1 MKSGVGVGG
10 AGRAGC
16 CLPSPSPGPGM
27 LGPQALSRRQEGG
40 RLRWPAVGGGK
51 GPLGSAPAR
60 PHRRRWVERQESP
73 VGPPPPALHCLQGTC
88 CCRRSRHR
96 LVCFCGG
103 PCLLPPEWEDRRA
116 RSVCVH
122 CPIPSSCRPHG
133 MRGLRREGG
142 GGGQLA
148 PPGVTP
154 ARLRRVVVWGPVDAE
169 IRLQEPPPL
178 TPALAVGPAWL
189 CTPGCCPEQGPL

>member
-1 MKSGVGVGG
+1 MLPALPKSGAWDAGATGPFPPAGGRAAEMAGGGWWEGPAWVSTGLASPAAVGG
-10 AGRAGC
+10 AAGE
-16 CLPSPSPGPGM
+16 PR
-27 LGPQALSRRQEGG
+27 SR
-40 RLRWPAVGGGK
+40 P
-51 GPLGSAPAR
+51 SAPL
-60 PHRRRWVERQESP
+60 
-73 VGPPPPALHCLQGTC
+73 PPQALHCLQGTC
-88 CCRRSRHR
+88 RCRRSGHR

-103 PCLLPPEWEDRRA
+103 PRLLPPEWEDRRA

-122 CPIPSSCRPHG
+122 CPIPSSCRPRG

-154 ARLRRVVVWGPVDAE
+154 ARLRRVVVWGPVNTE
-169 IRLQEPPPL
+169 IRLQEPPLP

>member
-51 GPLGSAPAR
+51 GPLGSAPAW

-73 VGPPPPALHCLQGTC
+73 VVGPRPPGTSLPSGYLSLPEVQTQTCLFLWWPPPSPT
-88 CCRRSRHR
+88 RM
-96 LVCFCGG
+96 GG
-103 PCLLPPEWEDRRA
+103 PQGAVGVCSLPHPQLLPPPRHAGSEAGRRRR
-116 RSVCVH
+116 RSAG
-122 CPIPSSCRPHG
+122 SSWSDTCKTPPC
-133 MRGLRREGG
+133 RGLGTR
-142 GGGQLA
+142 QH
-148 PPGVTP
+148 
-154 ARLRRVVVWGPVDAE
+154 
-169 IRLQEPPPL
+169 
-178 TPALAVGPAWL
+178 
-189 CTPGCCPEQGPL
+189 